1 MKNGDGFILVYSII
15 ARSTFNDLPD
25 LRQQILQVKDRDEVP
40 MVLVGNKCDAD
51 DHRQVSRDEA
61 QRLVDKWGSSAS
73 FFETSAKQ
81 NLRVSDVFADLT
93 RRILDEKRGGKDG
106 KKKKGRK
113 YNKDGSSS
121 KCTLF

>member
-1 MKNGDGFILVYSII
+1 
-15 ARSTFNDLPD
+15 
-25 LRQQILQVKDRDEVP
+25 

-61 QRLVDKWGSSAS
+61 QRLVDKWGSSVS